1 MITAI
6 NAWMD
11 LLMPFVLLPV
21 IDFSSPNILD
31 AQQSLSVNV
40 SMHADWIDVN
50 DGLDT
55 FG

>member
-1 MITAI
+1 MAGY
-6 NAWMD
+6 ALPVF

-21 IDFSSPNILD
+21 IVLSSHCIWGV
-31 AQQSLSVNV
+31 QQSLSVNF
-40 SMHADWIDVN
+40 SMHADGIDVN

>member
-11 LLMPFVLLPV
+11 LLVQLRQEG
-21 IDFSSPNILD
+21 SSL
-31 AQQSLSVNV
+31 NV
-40 SMHADWIDVN
+40 SMHADGIDVN